1 MTEATLQMTI
11 GMRSSEEDSALIPAV
26 ETEASNGRNAA
37 EGNVA
42 EADATAPNVAAT
54 VRETIPVEPDGSH
67 SVGSSTPYES
77 GADFDNDG
85 FLPLNKAETTVI
97 GLSEDDSRLL
107 LETLRQA
114 WSMQSSLQESIT
126 NAERNGLLRQK
137 DQKKTVIAAIIAP
150 VALVVG
156 LLVIFVGFKYGG
168 SDGHLIVSAIC
179 EIVALSAMIYGLISL
194 TRIHRIDR
202 AAETGESYIDYCK
215 NKDLQISG
223 IIAPLETIIPK
234 DLRTNAFADSV
245 LSDIKQQKMDFNSAF
260 RSHCDLRVISHDPD
274 VGHAEIV
281 GAYSKLSKI
290 SDNKYNIENNTHDS
304 GAIVFVRIPLLT
316 PLIGVALA
324 VILCVTG
331 VSNTKVYL
339 GGHDEYPS
347 YVIQN
352 VLTRTYRD
360 CSKYAEYYPAS
371 SIMTANS
378 TLVYNAPRQFILAM
392 FTVPSDYSDNAEKNG
407 ELAACL
413 YKELGGSASIDSDAA
428 LDFFNRFALAD
439 VKLRSDGF
447 NISDKRGRSCY
458 ISDNKVT
465 IAGYSMG
472 LTGSLFITIGL
483 GTRTPNPDLTKSGE
497 DINDKLRIG
506 SLSELDK
513 ELPSLNTIADNKQN
527 DDKQSSE
534 QSDNGQ
540 NDTGVNNGDQGTSSS
555 VSVDSDFTD
564 LWNSVVEGRDMTKLT
579 GTYCRNDGN
588 CVSLNANLSYTP
600 SSYGESFPGGLSF
613 VSGDSNPLPNGDA
626 QSDLGFQYQSD
637 PGLPSTKMPI
647 QMMAGCQGS
656 AGCSEGSKV
665 SVYYLMT
672 GTDLDFFQQEYVSIP
687 TDSSN
692 PPDLSR
698 DYLVIADSDGPAI
711 SNDTVYYRE

>member
-1 MTEATLQMTI
+1 MTEAALQMTI
-11 GMRSSEEDSALIPAV
+11 GMRSSEEDSALMSTV

-37 EGNVA
+37 DGNVA

-85 FLPLNKAETTVI
+85 FLPLSKAETTVI

-156 LLVIFVGFKYGG
+156 LLVIFVGFRYGG

-179 EIVALSAMIYGLISL
+179 EIVALSAMVYGLISL

-215 NKDLQISG
+215 NKDLQISE

-245 LSDIKQQKMDFNSAF
+245 LRDIKQQKMDFNSAF

-304 GAIVFVRIPLLT
+304 GAIVFIRIPLLT

-324 VILCVTG
+324 VVLCVTG

-360 CSKYAEYYPAS
+360 CSKYAKYYPAS
-371 SIMTANS
+371 SIMVANS

-413 YKELGGSASIDSDAA
+413 YKELDGSASIDSDAA

-439 VKLRSDGF
+439 VKLRSDGL
-447 NISDKRGRSCY
+447 NISNKRGRSCY
-458 ISDNKVT
+458 ISDKKVT

-472 LTGSLFITIGL
+472 LAGSLFITIGL
-483 GTRTPNPDLTKSGE
+483 GTRTLNPDLESGE

-513 ELPSLNTIADNKQN
+513 GLPSLNTIADNKQN

-564 LWNSVVEGRDMTKLT
+564 LWNSVVEGQDMTKLT

-588 CVSLNANLSYTP
+588 CVSLNANPSYSP
-600 SSYGESFPGGLSF
+600 SSYGESFPGVLSF
-613 VSGDSNPLPNGDA
+613 VSGSSNPLPNGDA

-647 QMMAGCQGS
+647 QMMAGCQAS
-656 AGCSEGSKV
+656 AGCSEGSTV
-665 SVYYLMT
+665 SVYYVMSGT
-672 GTDLDFFQQEYVSIP
+672 GLEFFNGASVGV
-687 TDSSN
+687 DSTN
-692 PPDLSR
+692 PPDSSR
-698 DYLVIADSDGPAI
+698 DFLIIGLSSGGVVSDDS
-711 SNDTVYYRE
+711 VYYRKG